1 MKYSIKRIL
10 FLPSASGKALVRGIS
25 EELGSDER
33 RNKI

>member
-1 MKYSIKRIL
+1 MKYFIERIS
-10 FLPSASGKALVRGIS
+10 FLPSGKALVRGIS